1 MLHRRRRVA
10 HVNVREGVRP
20 AAVADQHR
28 VALGVVARPVGLR
41 HHLDLA
47 PVAVLPAAGAD
58 PLRDDRGPGVLPEVD
73 HLGAGVGLLHPVG
86 HRHRVE
92 LAHGVVAL
100 EDDAGVLPGDR
111 RAGLDLGPADL
122 GPLHRLAALGDEVV
136 DPAHALVV
144 AGVPVLHGGVLDR
157 GARQRD
163 ELDDGSMELVFVAL
177 RRRAPLQVADRRPFL
192 GDDQRPLE
200 LPGARGIDPE
210 IGREV
215 HRAVHALRDEHEGAV
230 GEDRRV
236 EGGEVVVIGGHHAA
250 HVLAD
255 QLRVFADRLAKRTED
270 DPLLR
275 QRRLVRRA
283 HRHRVKDRV
292 HCHAG
297 QQLLL
302 GERNAELVVGL
313 PQLGV
318 HLVQGA
324 ERLDGLR
331 RRVVDHVLVV
341 DRRVLHVGPV
351 RLGHLQPPR
360 IRLQPPL
367 EQPGRLLL
375 LEADE
380 ADDLFIQPL
389 RGGVRLDVGDE
400 APLVLAIDEFF
411 DRRGHADFSSAG
423 RRYSQAPAPA
433 S

>member
-1 MLHRRRRVA
+1 MLHRGGRIA
-10 HVNVREGVRP
+10 HVDVRKGVRP
-20 AAVADQHR
+20 TAIADQHR
-28 VALGVVARPVGLR
+28 VALGVVARPVRLR
-41 HHLDLA
+41 HDLDQA

-58 PLRDDRGPGVLPEVD
+58 PLGDDRGLRVLPEVD

-92 LAHGVVAL
+92 LAHRVVAL
-100 EDDAGVLPGDR
+100 EDDTGVLPGDR

-144 AGVPVLHGGVLDR
+144 AGVPVLHRGVLDR
-157 GARQRD
+157 GAGQRD
-163 ELDDGSMELVFVAL
+163 QLHHRGVELVLVTL
-177 RRRAPLQVADRRPFL
+177 RGGAPLQVADRRAFL

-210 IGREV
+210 VGREV

-230 GEDRRV
+230 GEHRRV
-236 EGGEVVVIGGHHAA
+236 ESGKVVVVGGHHAA
-250 HVLAD
+250 HVLPD
-255 QLRVFADRLAKRTED
+255 QLRVLADRLAERAED

-275 QRRLVRRA
+275 QCRLVRGA
-283 HRHRVKDRV
+283 HRHRVEDRV
-292 HCHAG
+292 HRHAG

-302 GERNAELVVGL
+302 GERDAELVVGL
-313 PQLGV
+313 PQLRV
-318 HLVQGA
+318 HLVQRA
-324 ERLDGLR
+324 ERRDGLR

-351 RLGHLQPPR
+351 RLGHLQPAR

-367 EQPGRLLL
+367 EQPGGLLL

-389 RGGVRLDVGDE
+389 RGGICLDIGDE

-411 DRRGHADFSSAG
+411 DRRGHSAFSSAG